1 MFAQLILRYCMCS
14 AFETN
19 TSDKNCIQ
27 LSLIWDQAELSSST
41 ERSAMRFSFVA
52 VINKHTVNNLV
63 QRQDV
68 PKTVFIVTFQQGL
81 HQFVTL
87 WSV

>member
-41 ERSAMRFSFVA
+41 ESSAMRFSFVA
-52 VINKHTVNNLV
+52 VVNKHTVYTCFNL
-63 QRQDV
+63 
-68 PKTVFIVTFQQGL
+68 PIKLGAEL
-81 HQFVTL
+81 L
-87 WSV
+87 EA

>member
-41 ERSAMRFSFVA
+41 ESSAMRFSFVA
-52 VINKHTVNNLV
+52 VVNKHTVE
-63 QRQDV
+63 
-68 PKTVFIVTFQQGL
+68 FQFDRRPG
-81 HQFVTL
+81 V
-87 WSV
+87 